1 MDIEE
6 IATKTDVAKMLA
18 ETERRI
24 LQALLGKAT
33 NDECLNTDDA
43 VRYIKAENR
52 STIYKLTHSGQLA
65 YHKVGKRNVFRKS
78 DLDRYLA
85 RHRKSSNE
93 EIEAKAVLHGV

>member
-6 IATKTDVAKMLA
+6 IATKTDVAQMLA

-24 LQALLGKAT
+24 LQALLGKAV
-33 NDECLNTDDA
+33 NDECLNVDEA
-43 VRYIKAENR
+43 VKYIKAENS

-85 RHRKSSNE
+85 RHRKSSHE
-93 EIEAKAVLHGV
+93 EIKAKAALRGI